1 MGYCSPMYSGEHSFL
16 PSFAS
21 GAHSK
26 IGSFKVLWVP
36 ENSDKL
42 VALTKKGYPYQDYLA
57 AIINAFSYTLC
68 SYCKRFFLF

>member
-1 MGYCSPMYSGEHSFL
+1 MYSGEHSFL
-16 PSFAS
+16 HSFAS

-26 IGSFKVLWVP
+26 IGSFKVLWAP

-42 VALTKKGYPYQDYLA
+42 AALTKKRYPYQDYLV

-68 SYCKRFFLF
+68 NYCKNKFLF